1 MDAVASL
8 LPETSTPED
17 RAKSDDIRGNPD
29 MPRALTMDMG
39 RRLSTKH
46 PNITR
51 HRLSF
56 MGPVITVLDITVL
69 DITVLDITVLDGVGE
84 GDGDKRRTRWGLLGC
99 LKNF

>member
-8 LPETSTPED
+8 LPETSIPED
-17 RAKSDDIRGNPD
+17 RARSDDIRGNPD

-56 MGPVITVLDITVL
+56 MGPVITVLDIM
-69 DITVLDITVLDGVGE
+69 VLDGVGE
-84 GDGDKRRTRWGLLGC
+84 GDGDKRRTRWDLLG
-99 LKNF
+99 